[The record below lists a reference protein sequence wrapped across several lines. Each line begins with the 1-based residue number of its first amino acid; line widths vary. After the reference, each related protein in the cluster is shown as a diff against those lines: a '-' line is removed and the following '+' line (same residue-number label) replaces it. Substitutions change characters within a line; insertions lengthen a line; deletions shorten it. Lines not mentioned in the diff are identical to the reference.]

1 MKKSCL
7 SITLLAM
14 VITACFGVAY
24 IVLSYIPT
32 RVTETFGS
40 PNPALSPTQRL
51 RYPIEL
57 FLHKQE
63 LFTPTGGT
71 ESEPLDFDIAS
82 GEPVSS
88 ISARLEEMTLIPD
101 AALFSHLLIYTGL
114 DTSIQSG
121 RFKIS
126 KAKSPVEVAVMLADP
141 TAVLI
146 PFSVLPGWRL
156 EEIADSV
163 KTYNFPFS
171 GADFL
176 AAAENPTSIGINPPL
191 EGAVTLEGMIP
202 PGITYIN
209 KNIGLRDFIKAILEK
224 SAGMI
229 TPEMGQAFNAHGLTE
244 YQAVI
249 LASIVQR
256 EAVQESE
263 MGTIA
268 SVFLNRLNQGMKLES
283 DPTVQYALG
292 YDTEGGTWW
301 KNPLSRDDL
310 QVNSPYNTYL
320 FGGLPPS
327 PISSPSQE
335 ALSAVAFPEQTNF
348 IFFQAK
354 CDGSGYHNF
363 AVTYEEH
370 VSNLCN

>member
-1 MKKSCL
+1 M
-7 SITLLAM
+7 LLAI

-24 IVLSYIPT
+24 FVLSYIPT

-40 PNPALSPTQRL
+40 PNPALSPTQRF

-63 LFTPTGGT
+63 LFTPSGGT
-71 ESEPLDFDIAS
+71 ESEPLNFDIAS

-88 ISARLEEMTLIPD
+88 ISARLEEMTLIPH

-202 PGITYIN
+202 SGNTYIN
-209 KNIGLRDFIKAILEK
+209 KNIGLSDFIKAILEK

>member
-7 SITLLAM
+7 SITLLA
-14 VITACFGVAY
+14 IAIAACFGVAY
-24 IVLSYIPT
+24 FVLSYIPT

-40 PNPALSPTQRL
+40 PNPALSPSQRL

-63 LFTPTGGT
+63 LFTPSGGT

-163 KTYNFPFS
+163 KTYNFPFT

-176 AAAENPTSIGINPPL
+176 TAAENPTSIGIEPAL

-202 PGITYIN
+202 PGITYVN
-209 KNIGLRDFIKAILEK
+209 KVIGLSDFITSILEK
-224 SAGMI
+224 STERI
-229 TPEMGQAFNAHGLTE
+229 TPEIGQAFQARGLTE

-292 YDTEGGTWW
+292 YHTAGGTWW
-301 KNPLSRDDL
+301 KNPLSLDDL
-310 QVNSPYNTYL
+310 RVNSPYNTYL
-320 FGGLPPS
+320 FGGLPPT

-370 VSNLCN
+370 VSNSCN